1 MAPGAVKSRN
11 QPAFPMD
18 RAIPDHLSQIS
29 TMWTMLCRAHA
40 GDDDKTRAQ
49 HDLLER
55 YGGASYRYLLGAVH
69 DPEAA
74 AELTQDFA
82 VRFLRGDFRRADP
95 GKGRFR
101 DYLKTALIHMA
112 TDHRRA
118 KSKQPV
124 PLARD
129 TPAPTVESPDDDAM
143 FLSSWRAE
151 LLDRTW
157 ESLAHVSPTGHA
169 VLILHIAEP
178 DWPSP
183 QLAQALTEK
192 LGRAMSAESVRK
204 ALQRAHERF
213 AELLV
218 EEVARSIDTADDE
231 ELEQELT
238 ALDLMRYCR
247 SALVKRRSNSAIN
260 STKSDR

>member
-1 MAPGAVKSRN
+1 
-11 QPAFPMD
+11 MD
-18 RAIPDHLSQIS
+18 RSTPEHLSQIS

-40 GDDDKTRAQ
+40 GTDDKTRAQ
-49 HDLLER
+49 HALLER

-69 DPEAA
+69 DPEVA

-95 GKGRFR
+95 GIGRFR

-118 KSKQPV
+118 KSQQPR
-124 PLARD
+124 PLDRD
-129 TPAPTVESPDDDAM
+129 TPAPPTELPDDDAV
-143 FLSSWRAE
+143 FLASWRAE
-151 LLDRTW
+151 LLERTW
-157 ESLAHVSPTGHA
+157 DALAQVSSTGHA
-169 VLILHIAEP
+169 VLTLHVAEP
-178 DWPSP
+178 ELPSP
-183 QLAQALTEK
+183 KKAQVLSEK
-192 LGRAMSAESVRK
+192 LGRPMTADSVRK

-218 EEVARSIDTADDE
+218 EEVARSIDSAADA

-238 ALDLMRYCR
+238 TLDLLRYCR
-247 SALVKRRSNSAIN
+247 SALAARSSKSAT
-260 STKSDR
+260 SAPKSDN